1 MDKYIHDDTNG
12 LWYERC
18 GDYYLPC
25 LALPEQESI
34 GRWGQKYRAYLRKHK
49 RDAYNAFRFGGTLEE
64 HVAEIDQQARELFE
78 RLVEQIAMRQGITEQ
93 LKADDQ
99 MAWVSVMN
107 HVRSIA
113 EETVLSDLIYC

>member
-1 MDKYIHDDTNG
+1 MDQYIYDEDNG

-25 LALPEQESI
+25 LALQEQKNV
-34 GRWGQKYRAYLRKHK
+34 GKWGQKYRAYLWNHK
-49 RDAYNAFRFGGTLEE
+49 REVYYAFQSDGTLDED
-64 HVAEIDQQARELFE
+64 VAEIDHQAGEMFE
-78 RLVEQIAMRQGITEQ
+78 RLVEQIAVRQGITEQ

-99 MAWVSVMN
+99 MAWVSAMN

-113 EETVLSDLIYC
+113 EETVLSDWIYC

>member
-1 MDKYIHDDTNG
+1 MDKYIYNENNS
-12 LWYERC
+12 LWYKRC
-18 GDYYLPC
+18 GNYYLPC
-25 LALPEQESI
+25 LVLPEQTSM
-34 GRWGQKYRAYLRKHK
+34 GKWGQKYRAYLRKHK
-49 RDAYNAFRFGGTLEE
+49 REVYNAFQSDGILDE
-64 HVAEIDQQARELFE
+64 HVAEIDQQAEEMFK

-99 MAWVSVMN
+99 LAWVNAMN